1 MSKNHGADP
10 ESLQYLRYLCTVY
23 ICGRLR
29 LRRRARQ
36 CLFAAAH
43 VSRNS
48 DDERGSLSRCS
59 VSGTCAAALLPY
71 QLPRWGNDWAAVT
84 ARSPC
89 CSTRAWILLL
99 GFWPCLSRTAAQHTQ
114 HTVASCCSCAGPF
127 GKRGGH
133 SPAKSV
139 STAHRSWQQTDSDLS
154 ASSTTMVTGTAAVP
168 RPLLVLGDTLT
179 CVSFSFEPDSGCV
192 DTFAALTPHHSLPRP
207 SISSMVSVPRSADR

>member
-29 LRRRARQ
+29 LRRLARQ
-36 CLFAAAH
+36 CLFAAVH

-89 CSTRAWILLL
+89 CSTRAWILQS
-99 GFWPCLSRTAAQHTQ
+99 GFWPPNTPNTPSPAAPAPDPSASGVGVHQQSQSALHTAADSRPTQ
-114 HTVASCCSCAGPF
+114 IYQL
-127 GKRGGH
+127 RQRLW
-133 SPAKSV
+133 SPAQLQY
-139 STAHRSWQQTDSDLS
+139 H
-154 ASSTTMVTGTAAVP
+154 
-168 RPLLVLGDTLT
+168 
-179 CVSFSFEPDSGCV
+179 
-192 DTFAALTPHHSLPRP
+192 
-207 SISSMVSVPRSADR
+207 DRY

>member
-71 QLPRWGNDWAAVT
+71 QLPRWGSDWAAVT

-127 GKRGGH
+127 GKRGGAGIH
-133 SPAKSV
+133 QQSQSALHTAAGSRPTQIYQLRQRLWSPAQLQY
-139 STAHRSWQQTDSDLS
+139 H
-154 ASSTTMVTGTAAVP
+154 
-168 RPLLVLGDTLT
+168 
-179 CVSFSFEPDSGCV
+179 
-192 DTFAALTPHHSLPRP
+192 
-207 SISSMVSVPRSADR
+207 DRY

>member
-10 ESLQYLRYLCTVY
+10 ESLQYLRYVCTVY

-36 CLFAAAH
+36 CLFAAVH

-89 CSTRAWILLL
+89 CSTGPGSCCLDSSHACL
-99 GFWPCLSRTAAQHTQ
+99 GRPPNTPNTPSPAAPAPDPPASGVGIHQQSQSALHTAAGSRPTQ
-114 HTVASCCSCAGPF
+114 IYQL
-127 GKRGGH
+127 RQRLW
-133 SPAKSV
+133 SPAQLQY
-139 STAHRSWQQTDSDLS
+139 H
-154 ASSTTMVTGTAAVP
+154 
-168 RPLLVLGDTLT
+168 
-179 CVSFSFEPDSGCV
+179 
-192 DTFAALTPHHSLPRP
+192 
-207 SISSMVSVPRSADR
+207 DRY